1 MWLSEWLEVGSWTK
15 LWWQFDKDLAGA
27 WKLLE
32 ESFAASKQVFG
43 NGFLFLF
50 RQETPGSVHQ
60 LVSEMMDTIMWRG
73 WCDVGLKHL
82 ASKSDKSMR
91 PKLRTASTRPHEMW
105 HLFCNSRRD
114 RYLFP
119 PSQICYCLI
128 VTLNI
133 SKPLLV
139 TTIGKRC
146 SSKRSSSSSL
156 LLKVVIIV
164 ILGMVQTCYAG
175 RPRWALD
182 HAVATVALEHDL
194 TAILDFPEIFHRIIF
209 SHL

>member
-1 MWLSEWLEVGSWTK
+1 MWLCEWLVVGGWTK
-15 LWWQFDKDLAGA
+15 LWWQSDKDLAGA

-50 RQETPGSVHQ
+50 RQETPGSFHY

-91 PKLRTASTRPHEMW
+91 PKLRTASARPHEMW

-114 RYLFP
+114 QYFFHLRKTVTAWLLLWIYQSHYSLQLKVIDALF
-119 PSQICYCLI
+119 
-128 VTLNI
+128 V
-133 SKPLLV
+133 
-139 TTIGKRC
+139 R
-146 SSKRSSSSSL
+146 SSSSSSSSSSL
-156 LLKVVIIV
+156 LLKVVII
-164 ILGMVQTCYAG
+164 LAWDKPAMQ
-175 RPRWALD
+175 
-182 HAVATVALEHDL
+182 VAPDGPSIML
-194 TAILDFPEIFHRIIF
+194 
-209 SHL
+209 